1 MEEKKT
7 EKSEQEIAENATGL
21 AESLLGQAPRVG
33 ATNPLQR
40 SLSGKFRIVGIV
52 TRENGET
59 VSGISLGLLGQ
70 ECRTDQEGRFEL
82 LIEKK

>member
-1 MEEKKT
+1 MPEKKT
-7 EKSEQEIAENATGL
+7 EQEIAENAESL
-21 AESLLGQAPRVG
+21 ATSLLGACGQVG
-33 ATNPLQR
+33 TTNPLR
-40 SLSGKFRIVGIV
+40 KSLSGKFRIVGIV

-59 VSGISLGLLGQ
+59 VSGISIGLMGA